1 MRFIRVLE
9 LLIIGMLV
17 GEIWG
22 RAISQVYSSSATKR
36 YRTLESTHPRISSIA
51 VCEKL
56 CSLPM
61 TDSFSKSLKAKI
73 AESSNHHIYQ
83 NPNTHHTHY
92 SSPALKDLPHIMKL
106 TALSHFKKSKQSTL
120 TAPQLKA

>member
-22 RAISQVYSSSATKR
+22 RAVSQVYSFSATKR
-36 YRTLESTHPRISSIA
+36 YRTLESTHPRIPSIA

-61 TDSFSKSLKAKI
+61 TDTFSKSLKA
-73 AESSNHHIYQ
+73 
-83 NPNTHHTHY
+83 
-92 SSPALKDLPHIMKL
+92 
-106 TALSHFKKSKQSTL
+106 
-120 TAPQLKA
+120 

>member
-1 MRFIRVLE
+1 VRFIRVLE

-61 TDSFSKSLKAKI
+61 TDSFSRSLKAKI

-83 NPNTHHTHY
+83 NPNTHHTTHLPHPR
-92 SSPALKDLPHIMKL
+92 SPAHHEINSLVTLQKIQTHLP
-106 TALSHFKKSKQSTL
+106 
-120 TAPQLKA
+120 

>member
-1 MRFIRVLE
+1 VRFIRVLE

-22 RAISQVYSSSATKR
+22 RAVSQVYSSSATKR

-61 TDSFSKSLKAKI
+61 TDPFSRSLKAKI

-83 NPNTHHTHY
+83 NSNTYHTTHLPH
-92 SSPALKDLPHIMKL
+92 SRSPAYRGL
-106 TALSHFKKSKQSTL
+106 TALLHFKIQTYL
-120 TAPQLKA
+120 DAPPPRSA